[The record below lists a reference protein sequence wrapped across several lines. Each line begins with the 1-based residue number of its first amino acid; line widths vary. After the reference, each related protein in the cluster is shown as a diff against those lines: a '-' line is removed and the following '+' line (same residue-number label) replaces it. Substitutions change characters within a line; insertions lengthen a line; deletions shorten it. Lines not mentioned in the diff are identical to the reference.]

1 MPCLLYPPAPSHTLN
16 IFCTQI
22 AGFGAG
28 QGLLDLYA
36 GSGLR
41 AAMAGWYGCSSLSV
55 DIREEVK
62 DDLCV
67 KYAAMRRKDPVCPL
81 HGLCVIAKR
90 NVRDAS
96 HLTSNCAE
104 VCNAGTFVRRC

>member
-55 DIREEVK
+55 DIREEVQE
-62 DDLCV
+62 DLRG
-67 KYAAMRRKDPVCPL
+67 KYAAMQRKDPVCPAWT
-81 HGLCVIAKR
+81 LCDRQEKR
-90 NVRDAS
+90 A
-96 HLTSNCAE
+96 
-104 VCNAGTFVRRC
+104 RCITPDFELCRSL